1 MHFHT
6 SCVSSE
12 ESDMTMHL
20 RSLVLAFAADIYA
33 ISTKL
38 S

>member
-1 MHFHT
+1 MHVHT
-6 SCVSSE
+6 LCVSSE
-12 ESDMTMHL
+12 ESDMTLHL
-20 RSLVLAFAADIYA
+20 RSLVLAFAAHIYA